1 MRLQLYAVSW
11 VPPDLSVST
20 NTSQI
25 LETPDL
31 TYDILTRSCFS
42 MVLAVQK
49 ENGPTERRRKRSIG
63 QTVALRSELS
73 GVVFFRS
80 TSLQF
85 DDSGESIPNL
95 SC

>member
-1 MRLQLYAVSW
+1 
-11 VPPDLSVST
+11 
-20 NTSQI
+20 
-25 LETPDL
+25 
-31 TYDILTRSCFS
+31 